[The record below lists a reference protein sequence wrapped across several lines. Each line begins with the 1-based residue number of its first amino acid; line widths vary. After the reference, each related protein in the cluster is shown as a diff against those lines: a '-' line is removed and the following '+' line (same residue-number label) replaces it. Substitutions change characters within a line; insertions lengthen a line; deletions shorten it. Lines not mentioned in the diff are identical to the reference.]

1 MRNYD
6 DWKDGVT
13 VNNCNA
19 RLDILYKERDK
30 IGERIDKLIVMGYD
44 ITAAEAE
51 YSNIVDVINDIC
63 QWRREH
69 PGCLTEGDPGYGV

>member
-1 MRNYD
+1 MIDYNNY
-6 DWKDGVT
+6 KT
-13 VNNCNA
+13 ELSEKNCNA
-19 RLDILYKERDK
+19 RLDLLYKERDK
-30 IGERIDKLIVMGYD
+30 IGERIDKLIVHGYD

-69 PGCLTEGDPGYGV
+69 PGCLLEGDPGYGV